1 MEAYERYQKKWN
13 EIMESIL
20 IMMWLNNISRME
32 PGKVPVIAGGKQP
45 AYYHRYANRKCKT
58 IDYLKN
64 LQAPFGFLFLCKR
77 V

>member
-32 PGKVPVIAGGKQP
+32 PGKVPVIAGGSNQ
-45 AYYHRYANRKCKT
+45 HII
-58 IDYLKN
+58 IDTLIESAR
-64 LQAPFGFLFLCKR
+64 LLII
-77 V
+77 